1 MGPDESSFGFSSLSS
16 SSTILMVIA
25 FVAVIPEGEC
35 LVAVLAYA
43 SKVSFFGDGKGPVDS
58 TRAKARAFT

>member
-1 MGPDESSFGFSSLSS
+1 MGENAL
-16 SSTILMVIA
+16 
-25 FVAVIPEGEC
+25 IPEGEC